1 MTGLDD
7 KLVDLIGDLGRE
19 QGQVVLERLPVVAPA
34 IIVETMTEHP
44 AKGAVVIGHL
54 LEAVI
59 VPVEIKP
66 QHAQH
71 ENAPHLHAGTA
82 IVGVYALGED
92 APEDIEELRPELVV
106 GIEVLQPAQQLG
118 DVIAGA
124 GIEFDLGDVVFERR
138 GFEAS
143 HGDEDWGKIAG
154 KPSML
159 KTGCVSNVN
168 NISNIENP
176 A

>member
-34 IIVETMTEHP
+34 IIVETVTEHP
-44 AKGAVVIGHL
+44 ANGAVVIGHL
-54 LEAVI
+54 LQAVI
-59 VPVEIKP
+59 IPVEIQA

-71 ENAPHLHAGTA
+71 ENAPHLHAGAA
-82 IVGVYALGED
+82 IVGVYVLGED
-92 APEDIEELRPELVV
+92 APEDIEEMRPELVV

-124 GIEFDLGDVVFERR
+124 GVE
-138 GFEAS
+138 
-143 HGDEDWGKIAG
+143 
-154 KPSML
+154 
-159 KTGCVSNVN
+159 
-168 NISNIENP
+168 
-176 A
+176 